1 MVRALV
7 MKNVYIPKML
17 KITDSG
23 QNFQILQVNITTL
36 SQCFASRVNFQS
48 HDRGPRDDSIA
59 LAVSPAPIPVL
70 RRTNFFTSNLQSFL
84 NPALVL
90 VIL

>member
-1 MVRALV
+1 
-7 MKNVYIPKML
+7 ML
-17 KITDSG
+17 KITDSE
-23 QNFQILQVNITTL
+23 QNFQILQINITTL

-59 LAVSPAPIPVL
+59 LAGPAPIPVL

>member
-7 MKNVYIPKML
+7 MKNLSIPEML
-17 KITDSG
+17 KITDSK
-23 QNFQILQVNITTL
+23 QNFQILQIDITTL

-48 HDRGPRDDSIA
+48 HDSIA
-59 LAVSPAPIPVL
+59 LAVSPAPILVL
-70 RRTNFFTSNLQSFL
+70 RRINFFTSNLQSFL